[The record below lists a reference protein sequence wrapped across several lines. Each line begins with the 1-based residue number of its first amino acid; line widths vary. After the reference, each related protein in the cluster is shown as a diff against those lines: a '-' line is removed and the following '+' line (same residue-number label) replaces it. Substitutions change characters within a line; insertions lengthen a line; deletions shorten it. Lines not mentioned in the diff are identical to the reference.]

1 MITVVIKLLWKMA
14 NFRPMSLP
22 PASEVCEGNVFA
34 GVVCPP
40 PGGGSV
46 SGGGRVSVS
55 GGLCPGGLCLG
66 GLCLGGLCQGNPRIR
81 QRAGVKHPTGMHSCH
96 K

>member
-40 PGGGSV
+40 PGGLSRGGGCLCLGVSVRGVSVGGSL
-46 SGGGRVSVS
+46 SGGGS
-55 GGLCPGGLCLG
+55 LPGGSLSG
-66 GLCLGGLCQGNPRIR
+66 KPRHTAKSR
-81 QRAGVKHPTGMHSCH
+81 R
-96 K
+96 